1 MTNPRLFKHTSV
13 QRRADAV
20 TWRGVAIDEASRRA
34 LAIREVG
41 GKTGIHTRINR
52 MINERSFI
60 AFTSRGVLFNGLK
73 ERGTRSRLQR
83 LTCCADF
90 VEKQT

>member
-1 MTNPRLFKHTSV
+1 MPW
-13 QRRADAV
+13 RASAG
-20 TWRGVAIDEASRRA
+20 TTPWRGVAIDEVSRCA

-60 AFTSRGVLFNGLK
+60 ALTSRGALFDSSQ
-73 ERGTRSRLQR
+73 ERGTRSRFR
-83 LTCCADF
+83 TFSGDF
-90 VEKQT
+90 IQKQAEIRPSARKTGL